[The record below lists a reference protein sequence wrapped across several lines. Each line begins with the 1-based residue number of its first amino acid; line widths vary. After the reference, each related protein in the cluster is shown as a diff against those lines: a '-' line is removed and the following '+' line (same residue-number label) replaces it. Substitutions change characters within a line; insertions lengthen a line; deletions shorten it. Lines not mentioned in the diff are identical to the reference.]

1 MSTPRAALGMLPLVF
16 LVGGARGF
24 GYSQTVDNCAETPH
38 TFDRSCVEDCP
49 QCTPI
54 AVTERG
60 QDLSDAT
67 ECVCIEGS
75 LMGDDDSSDDDASK
89 SWTLTPY
96 DDCAFISNLG
106 EYVALHAGAGNDV
119 VDVKLAYR
127 YSIIDAGAGDDD
139 VSVMSAESKKID
151 GGAGDDAIYALR
163 VGGQTGNELRGG
175 KGDDTITLVYSSVDV
190 FGDAGDDAISV
201 TASSYSQLFGGDGDD
216 TIDIGSDEGD
226 DVITANLFTGSMS
239 GGAGDDTLS
248 VYCGDCTVITGGGDD
263 VVSIG
268 NAREFNAELG
278 GGDDALTIDM
288 LTGGTP
294 YDIRGGNG
302 DDDIHIKNA
311 KYIDDQGVYIDGSKG
326 DDKITVDYLGE
337 KADYVSIDGGGG
349 DDACTLQGTAVECE
363 VAEDDDD
370 GGAVPV
376 TCEGWG
382 QGFFCDCAGDCERE
396 EAWCQCDEA
405 QACCAR

>member
-1 MSTPRAALGMLPLVF
+1 MLPLVF

-139 VSVMSAESKKID
+139 VSVMSADSKKID

-163 VGGQTGNELRGG
+163 VGGHTGNELHGG

-190 FGDAGDDAISV
+190 FGGAGDDAISV

-216 TIDIGSDEGD
+216 TIDIGSDEGRGYTKVD
-226 DVITANLFTGSMS
+226 
-239 GGAGDDTLS
+239 
-248 VYCGDCTVITGGGDD
+248 
-263 VVSIG
+263 
-268 NAREFNAELG
+268 
-278 GGDDALTIDM
+278 
-288 LTGGTP
+288 
-294 YDIRGGNG
+294 GGNG
-302 DDDIHIKNA
+302 AAPAPREARTTAPRLCAFTFALRRRRRDHRERVLRKHVGRGRGRHA
-311 KYIDDQGVYIDGSKG
+311 
-326 DDKITVDYLGE
+326 E
-337 KADYVSIDGGGG
+337 RGGCPDLENLRGPKPRLRLRWKPRTRSRRKRQ
-349 DDACTLQGTAVECE
+349 D
-363 VAEDDDD
+363 
-370 GGAVPV
+370 
-376 TCEGWG
+376 
-382 QGFFCDCAGDCERE
+382 
-396 EAWCQCDEA
+396 
-405 QACCAR
+405 

>member
-1 MSTPRAALGMLPLVF
+1 MLPLVF

-127 YSIIDAGAGDDD
+127 YSIIDAGA
-139 VSVMSAESKKID
+139 
-151 GGAGDDAIYALR
+151 R
-163 VGGQTGNELRGG
+163 QRRNELRGG

-248 VYCGDCTVITGGGDD
+248 VVAAPTSKIFGDENLDYDYDGNLVLEADGNDRIDLQYCGDCTVITGGATT
-263 VVSIG
+263 SSPS
-268 NAREFNAELG
+268 ATRENS
-278 GGDDALTIDM
+278 
-288 LTGGTP
+288 TP
-294 YDIRGGNG
+294 
-302 DDDIHIKNA
+302 
-311 KYIDDQGVYIDGSKG
+311 S
-326 DDKITVDYLGE
+326 
-337 KADYVSIDGGGG
+337 S
-349 DDACTLQGTAVECE
+349 E
-363 VAEDDDD
+363 VATTRSRS
-370 GGAVPV
+370 
-376 TCEGWG
+376 TC
-382 QGFFCDCAGDCERE
+382 
-396 EAWCQCDEA
+396 
-405 QACCAR
+405 